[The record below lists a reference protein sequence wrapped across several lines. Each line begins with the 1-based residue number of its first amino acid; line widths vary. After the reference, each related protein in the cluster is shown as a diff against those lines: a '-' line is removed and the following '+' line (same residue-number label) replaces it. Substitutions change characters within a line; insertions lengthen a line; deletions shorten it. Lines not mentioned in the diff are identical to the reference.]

1 MTIGLKLLILFTRLT
16 YFAIEIIAQYSRM
29 KNSNK
34 VDGKNKYD
42 VTLYFMTSFLG
53 KNDVTKN
60 IVYTDMTNFEKENPS
75 AIS

>member
-1 MTIGLKLLILFTRLT
+1 
-16 YFAIEIIAQYSRM
+16 M

-60 IVYTDMTNFEKENPS
+60 IVYIDMTNFEKENPS

>member
-1 MTIGLKLLILFTRLT
+1 
-16 YFAIEIIAQYSRM
+16 M